1 MKEYEFQLD
10 KNRRRI
16 EECPCGLSNK
26 DRQFVPFIGHDEY
39 GYCHACTK
47 NFFPPPDP
55 NQRREF
61 KPQKRQE
68 KQLVTAYR
76 ITRLNAQP
84 IDRGIKLFTEVFP
97 YKSTADGIICHL
109 SLNEL
114 HERLNEAARTTLKD
128 KAPAILKGIY
138 EGGTSGN
145 YSKQSAPFL
154 FFDIDVKPGRLDKHP
169 ENPHLLYPVSNQTV
183 FDYFQKLAVLTW
195 RSNSQNGIAG
205 LLHVPYMATL
215 DSDDTQT
222 HLHVAKVVYKNLTD
236 GLKDSLGIGLN
247 LDEQQGKFRQIR
259 FLAGQHETRTINSD
273 YVTFKV
279 SKHEVTPITRID
291 PSELKSSLDYTDNF
305 TAFLMATFG
314 ARRVSKVL
322 SVFFIGTSYHWYG
335 ATMFWYI
342 AKDMAIRSGKI
353 MLYDTATGRRVKEPK
368 DRVNYLHSVAP
379 LFGYYQSACFFGEHQ
394 LNGNNKPVFVVESEK
409 TAIIGSIYHPQFVW
423 LACGGI
429 SGLKTNIFKVLE
441 GRTVKLIP
449 DANGVDSWSAI
460 QTKLAAIYPKINFN
474 TIVDIRKSGQGE
486 GLPEMYDIADILL
499 LSKPLKANIPPNTG
513 TPAPPN
519 ANAPERPNTEEEPPQ
534 KTDKAPDIQKN
545 TPQKPNTIR
554 EDFAELEKHGKLEE
568 LAIFLFSRP
577 KPNEN
582 LQKTDIINRIVKFA
596 RTNETDALGAFDYMN
611 ENDMIRAT
619 SNPHL
624 FMLAPSLKQLYGELF
639 PLPRKRRENGE
650 EARSPGQVE

>member
-154 FFDIDVKPGRLDKHP
+154 FFDIDVKPRRLDKHP
-169 ENPHLLYPVSNQTV
+169 ENPHLLDPVSNQTV
-183 FDYFQKLAVLTW
+183 FDYFEKIAVLTW
-195 RSNSQNGIAG
+195 RSNSQNGMAG
-205 LLHVPYMATL
+205 LLHVPYMASL
-215 DSDDTQT
+215 DSDDTEN
-222 HLHVAKVVYKNLTD
+222 HLHVARVVYKDLVDRLKD
-236 GLKDSLGIGLN
+236 GLCIGLN

-259 FLAGQHETRTINSD
+259 YLAPQQTKRAIND
-273 YVTFKV
+273 NYVTFDI
-279 SKHEVTPITRID
+279 SRHEVQPVDYINI
-291 PSELKSSLDYTDNF
+291 SEVERTLDYTDNF
-305 TAFLMATFG
+305 TAFLTDTFG
-314 ARRVSKVL
+314 VEPVEGVL
-322 SVFFIGTSYHWYG
+322 SNFCVGTSYYWFG
-335 ATMFWYI
+335 ATLFWYI
-342 AKDMAIRSGKI
+342 DKAGKIRSGKI
-353 MLYDTATGRRVKEPK
+353 MLYDQATGRRIKEPR
-368 DRVNYLHSVAP
+368 DMVNYLHAVAP
-379 LFGYYQSACFFGEHQ
+379 MEGVYLGYCFFGEHQ
-394 LNGNNKPVFVVESEK
+394 LNGDDKAVMVVESEK
-409 TAIIGSIYHPQFVW
+409 TAIICSICYPQFTW

-429 SGLKTNIFKVLE
+429 SGLKTHIFKALE
-441 GRTVKLIP
+441 GKTVTLMP
-449 DANGVDSWSAI
+449 DENGFDSWSSVQA
-460 QTKLAAIYPKINFN
+460 KLAAEYPKIRF
-474 TIVDIRKSGQGE
+474 TPIYDIREDGKGKD
-486 GLPEMYDIADILL
+486 LPEFYDIADILL
-499 LSKPLKANIPPNTG
+499 LSKPLEANIPPNTG
-513 TPAPPN
+513 TSAPPN
-519 ANAPERPNTEEEPPQ
+519 ANAPEQPNTEEQPLL
-534 KTDKAPDIQKN
+534 KADKAPDIQKN

-554 EDFAELEKHGKLEE
+554 EDFAELGKHGKLEE

-639 PLPRKRRENGE
+639 PLKFF
-650 EARSPGQVE
+650 